1 MKVKQLSV
9 FIENAPGRLFQVA
22 QALGEAGIN
31 IRALQVA
38 DVGEFGVLRLLVSNV
53 TQAMQILMAGNMPA
67 RVDEVVAVEI
77 EDQPGGL
84 ARILKPLLEGGISI
98 NYAYG
103 LVGAPCGKAVM
114 IFRLSDNER
123 AMALLEGHGIR
134 LLDPTSSDFISERAC
149 P

>member
-53 TQAMQILMAGNMPA
+53 TQAMQILMAENMPA

-98 NYAYG
+98 NYTYG
-103 LVGAPCGKAVM
+103 LVGAPFGKAVM
-114 IFRLSDNER
+114 IFRFNDNER
-123 AMALLEGHGIR
+123 AMVLLQVHGIR
-134 LLDPTSSDFISERAC
+134 LLDPTSSDFF
-149 P
+149 

>member
-1 MKVKQLSV
+1 MKIKQLSV

-22 QALGEAGIN
+22 QALGEAGIS

-53 TQAMQILMAGNMPA
+53 TLARQILMTGNMPA

-84 ARILKPLLEGGISI
+84 ARILKPLLDGGISI

-103 LVGAPCGKAVM
+103 LVGAPSGKAIT
-114 IFRLSDNER
+114 IFRFNDSDR
-123 AMALLEGHGIR
+123 AMALLRKNGIR
-134 LLDPTSSDFISERAC
+134 LLDPASFDCS
-149 P
+149 

>member
-1 MKVKQLSV
+1 MKIKQLSV
-9 FIENAPGRLFQVA
+9 FIENAPGRLLQVA

-53 TQAMQILMAGNMPA
+53 PLAMQILMAKNLPA

-84 ARILKPLLEGGISI
+84 ARILRPLLEGGISI
-98 NYAYG
+98 NYVYG
-103 LVGAPCGKAVM
+103 LVGSPSGKAIM
-114 IFRLSDNER
+114 IFRFNDNDR
-123 AMALLEGHGIR
+123 AMVLLQEQGIR
-134 LLDPTSSDFISERAC
+134 LLDPTSSDFSLERTC
-149 P
+149 S

>member
-1 MKVKQLSV
+1 MKIKQLSV

-53 TQAMQILMAGNMPA
+53 PQAMQILMTRNMPA

-77 EDQPGGL
+77 DDIPGGL
-84 ARILKPLLEGGISI
+84 ARILEPLLEGGISI

-103 LVGAPCGKAVM
+103 LVGAPSGKAVM
-114 IFRLSDNER
+114 IFRFNDNQR
-123 AMALLEGHGIR
+123 AMALLQEYGTR
-134 LLDPTSSDFISERAC
+134 LLDPTSFDFVQERAC
-149 P
+149 A

>member
-1 MKVKQLSV
+1 MKIKQLSV

-53 TQAMQILMAGNMPA
+53 TLARQILMTGNMPA

-103 LVGAPCGKAVM
+103 LVGAPSGKAIM
-114 IFRLSDNER
+114 IFRFNDSDG
-123 AMALLEGHGIR
+123 AMALLQKNGIR
-134 LLDPTSSDFISERAC
+134 LLDPIAFDCS
-149 P
+149 

>member
-1 MKVKQLSV
+1 MKIKQLSV
-9 FIENAPGRLFQVA
+9 FIENAPGRLLQVA
-22 QALGEAGIN
+22 QALGEAGVN

-38 DVGEFGVLRLLVSNV
+38 DVGEFGVLRLLVSDV

-77 EDQPGGL
+77 DDQPGGL
-84 ARILKPLLEGGISI
+84 ARILKALLYGGISI

-103 LVGAPCGKAVM
+103 LVGAPSGKAVM
-114 IFRLSDNER
+114 IFRLNDHDR
-123 AMALLEGHGIR
+123 AIPLLQEQGIR
-134 LLDPTSSDFISERAC
+134 LLDPTSSDYYLERAR

>member
-1 MKVKQLSV
+1 MKIKQLSV

-22 QALGEAGIN
+22 QALGEAGIS
-31 IRALQVA
+31 IRALQIA

-53 TQAMQILMAGNMPA
+53 TLAMQILMTGNMPA
-67 RVDEVVAVEI
+67 RVDEVIAVEI

-103 LVGAPCGKAVM
+103 LVGAPTGKAIM
-114 IFRLSDNER
+114 IFRFNDSDR
-123 AMALLEGHGIR
+123 AIALLQGHGIR
-134 LLDPTSSDFISERAC
+134 LLDPTSFESS
-149 P
+149 